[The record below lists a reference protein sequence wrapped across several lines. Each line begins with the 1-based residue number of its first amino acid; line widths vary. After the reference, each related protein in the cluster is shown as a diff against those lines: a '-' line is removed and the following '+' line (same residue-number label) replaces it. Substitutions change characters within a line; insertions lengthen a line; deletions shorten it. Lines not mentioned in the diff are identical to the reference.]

1 MKHNSFLFSL
11 LSIVLALH
19 SSLAL
24 AQLPPR
30 NEIPKAP
37 SVLFP
42 EKPNEPELKIKVKPQ
57 PTQVDRFPSL
67 VIKDFQ
73 FIGNTIFPTEELQRI
88 VKPYIG
94 KMVNNSDLQQIRDTL
109 TNLYLDKGFVNSGAA
124 ILLRDNPK
132 ININSAVLKIHLI
145 EGKLGEIQVVGSKRL
160 SNYVKTRLTERGIL
174 NSNYLLE
181 KIRLL
186 NGDPLIKN
194 ISAKLLPTD
203 APNRADLEVDLI
215 PSNPYRVEVF
225 VNNYRN
231 SNVGSFQRGV
241 SATIL
246 NPLTIGD
253 RIAFYYSNS
262 NGSDAIQASYTAPV
276 NTQNTAVTFQ
286 YSYGANAVI
295 ARPASIL
302 DIKGTS
308 QSYFLG
314 LRHPLFRRVTN
325 DHRFEIG
332 LGIGLEH
339 RESQASLLGFDFP
352 ISRGASE
359 NGLTKTSVLN
369 FTADA
374 AYGDAVQTTSVRS
387 DFRLGID
394 IDSATSPSFDR
405 GQFFAWRGE
414 GQWARKLPWSL
425 LFSTRIGLQFSDRP
439 LVASEQLTL
448 GGIDTIPGYPQDA
461 YLADNGTFAGIA
473 LTKAIDFGQYGRL
486 SIGPYFNVGYGWGNG
501 QFDEPAQ
508 LLAAP
513 GIGLN
518 YEFNRSLFAS
528 LNYGIPIFDLGQ
540 VRNNLQNDGLFLSIS
555 YVF

>member
-1 MKHNSFLFSL
+1 MKINSHLFSI
-11 LSIVLALH
+11 LSIVLTLH
-19 SSLAL
+19 SSLAF

-30 NEIPKAP
+30 IEIPKSP
-37 SVLFP
+37 SIPFP
-42 EKPNEPELKIKVKPQ
+42 EKPNEPEFQIKERLS
-57 PTQVDRFPSL
+57 PTQVDRFPPL

-73 FIGNTIFPTEELQRI
+73 FVGNTIFSTEELQRI

-94 KMVNNSDLQQIRDTL
+94 KKVDNSDLQQIRDTL
-109 TNLYLDKGFVNSGAA
+109 TNLYFDKGFVNSGAA
-124 ILLRDNPK
+124 ILLRDNPL

-145 EGKLGEIQVVGSKRL
+145 EGQLGEIKIIGSKRL
-160 SNYVKTRLTERGIL
+160 SNYVGNRLKKRGIL
-174 NSNYLLE
+174 NSKHLLD
-181 KIRLL
+181 KFRLL
-186 NGDPLIKN
+186 NGDPLIKK
-194 ISAKLLPTD
+194 ISANLLPAD
-203 APNRADLEVDLI
+203 AQNRADLEVEII
-215 PSNPYRVEVF
+215 PSNPYRIEVF
-225 VNNYRN
+225 VNNFGN
-231 SNVGSFQRGV
+231 SNVGSFKRGV

-246 NPLTIGD
+246 NPLAIGD
-253 RIAFYYSNS
+253 RTTFYYSNS
-262 NGSDAIQASYTAPV
+262 NGSDAIQASYTAPI

-295 ARPASIL
+295 ARPANIL

-325 DHRFEIG
+325 DRRFEIG
-332 LGIGLEH
+332 LGAGLEH
-339 RESQASLLGFDFP
+339 RESQASLFGFDFP

-359 NGLTKTSVLN
+359 NGLTKTSVLS

-374 AYGDAVQTTSVRS
+374 AYGDAVQSASVRS

-394 IDSATSPSFDR
+394 LDSATGPNFNR
-405 GQFFAWRGE
+405 GQFFVWKGE

-448 GGIDTIPGYPQDA
+448 GGIDTLPGYPQDA

-473 LTKAIDFGQYGRL
+473 LTKAINLGRYGRL
-486 SIGPYFNVGYGWGNG
+486 SVGPYFNVGYGWGNG
-501 QFDEPAQ
+501 QFGEPAQ

-518 YEFNRSLFAS
+518 YEFNQSLFAS
-528 LNYGIPIFDLGQ
+528 LNYGIPLFNLGQ
-540 VRNNLQNDGLFLSIS
+540 ARSNLQNDGLLLSIS